1 MNYIPAII
9 ASLISV
15 GIIYFIH
22 KKTDKR
28 SYATFVALGLG
39 LAVGAFF
46 KQDAGFLVHFGT
58 GYMSLIK
65 MLVIPLVM
73 LSLIS
78 SIIKIK
84 NLDILKSIGLKSI
97 GILLLTTGIA
107 AIIGLVLGNI
117 FGLGSGVQY
126 TGIEY
131 EVREI
136 PTLASVILGF
146 IPANPFQAMV
156 EYSIIPVVIF
166 SIFIAIG
173 LVVEDNKN
181 PEKVKTLKEVILGA
195 NEVTLSI
202 IRMIISFIPY
212 AVFALI
218 ARAAINNGMETI
230 ISLIKVVGAVYLAC
244 IIQLLVVHTSLIKF
258 VAKKSPLKFFKD
270 IFPAQVLAFT
280 SQSSL
285 GTLPVT
291 IKSLVENAK
300 VSPNV
305 AGFVASL
312 GTTMGMNACGGIY
325 PAIVAVY
332 VSNMFGI
339 ELTMMQYVI
348 IILTTTVGSLGI
360 AGVPGA
366 ATMATT
372 VVLTSV
378 NLPVE
383 GVAMI
388 LAVDALI
395 DMMRTMTNV
404 TGAAVTAVVVD
415 ETEKRRLLKA

>member
-9 ASLISV
+9 ASLVSV
-15 GIIYFIH
+15 VIIYFIH
-22 KKTDKR
+22 KKTGKR
-28 SYATFVALGLG
+28 SYATFAALALGLI
-39 LAVGAFF
+39 VGASF
-46 KQDAGFLVHFGT
+46 KENAGFLVHFGS

-65 MLVIPLVM
+65 MVVIPLVM

-78 SIIKIK
+78 SIVRIK

-97 GILLLTTGIA
+97 VILLGTTGIA
-107 AIIGLVLGNI
+107 AIIGLVLANI
-117 FGLGSGVQY
+117 FGLGNGVEY

-131 EVREI
+131 TVREI
-136 PTLASVILGF
+136 PTIASVILGF
-146 IPANPFQAMV
+146 IPANPVKSMV
-156 EYSIIPVVIF
+156 DNSIIPIVVF
-166 SIFIAIG
+166 SMFIAIG
-173 LVVEDNKN
+173 LVIEDNKN
-181 PEKVKTLKEVILGA
+181 PEKVKTFKEVILGA
-195 NEVTLSI
+195 NEVVLSI
-202 IRMIISFIPY
+202 TRMIISLIPY

-218 ARAAINNGMETI
+218 AKAAINNGMETI
-230 ISLIKVVGAVYLAC
+230 MSLIKVIVVIYLAC
-244 IIQLLVVHTSLIKF
+244 AIQILVVHTSLIKF
-258 VAKKSPLKFFKD
+258 VARKSPLQFFKD

-291 IKSLVENAK
+291 IKNLVENAK
-300 VSPNV
+300 VTQNV

-325 PAIVAVY
+325 PAVVAIY
-332 VSNMFGI
+332 VANMFGI
-339 ELTMMQYVI
+339 DLSMYHYVI
-348 IILTTTVGSLGI
+348 IILTTTIGSLGI

-372 VVLTSV
+372 VVLTAV

-404 TGAAVTAVVVD
+404 TGAAVTALVVD
-415 ETEKRRLLKA
+415 ESEKRKVLKA

>member
-15 GIIYFIH
+15 VIIYFIH

-28 SYATFVALGLG
+28 SYATFAALGLG

-46 KQDAGFLVHFGT
+46 KEDAGFLIHFGT
-58 GYMSLIK
+58 GYMSLIR
-65 MLVIPLVM
+65 MLVIPLIM
-73 LSLIS
+73 LSLIA

-84 NLDILKSIGLKSI
+84 NLDILKSVGLKSI
-97 GILLLTTGIA
+97 AILLLTTGIA
-107 AIIGLVLGNI
+107 AVIGLVIGNL
-117 FGLGSGVQY
+117 FGLGSGVEY

-136 PTLASVILGF
+136 PTLVSVILGF
-146 IPANPFQAMV
+146 IPANPFKAMA
-156 EYSIIPVVIF
+156 ENSIIPVVIF
-166 SIFIAIG
+166 SIFLAIG
-173 LVVEDNKN
+173 LVIEDNKN
-181 PEKVKTLKEVILGA
+181 PEKVKTLKEVVLGA
-195 NEVTLSI
+195 NEVILSI
-202 IRMIISFIPY
+202 TRIIISLIPY

-230 ISLIKVVGAVYLAC
+230 LSLIKVVGAVYLAC
-244 IIQLLVVHTSLIKF
+244 LIQLLVVHTSLIKF
-258 VAKKSPLKFFKD
+258 VARKSPLQFFKD

-300 VSPNV
+300 VTQNV

-348 IILTTTVGSLGI
+348 IILTTTIGSLGI

-383 GVAMI
+383 GIAMV

>member
-9 ASLISV
+9 ASLVSV
-15 GIIYFIH
+15 VIIYFIH
-22 KKTDKR
+22 KKTGKR
-28 SYATFVALGLG
+28 SYATFAALALGLI
-39 LAVGAFF
+39 VGASF
-46 KQDAGFLVHFGT
+46 KENAGFLVHFGS

-65 MLVIPLVM
+65 MVVIPLVM

-78 SIIKIK
+78 SIVRIK

-97 GILLLTTGIA
+97 VILLGTTGIA
-107 AIIGLVLGNI
+107 AIIGLVLANI
-117 FGLGSGVQY
+117 FGLGNGVEY

-131 EVREI
+131 TVREI
-136 PTLASVILGF
+136 PTIASVILGF
-146 IPANPFQAMV
+146 IPANPVKSMV
-156 EYSIIPVVIF
+156 DNSIIPIVVF
-166 SIFIAIG
+166 SMFIAIG
-173 LVVEDNKN
+173 LVIEDNKN
-181 PEKVKTLKEVILGA
+181 PEKVKTFKEVILGA
-195 NEVTLSI
+195 NEVVLSI
-202 IRMIISFIPY
+202 TRMIISLIPY

-218 ARAAINNGMETI
+218 AKAAINNGMETI
-230 ISLIKVVGAVYLAC
+230 MSLIKVIVVIYLAC
-244 IIQLLVVHTSLIKF
+244 AIQILVVHTSLIKF
-258 VAKKSPLKFFKD
+258 VARKSPLQFFKD

-300 VSPNV
+300 VTQNV

-312 GTTMGMNACGGIY
+312 GTTIGMNACGGIY
-325 PAIVAVY
+325 PAVVAIY
-332 VSNMFGI
+332 VANMFGI
-339 ELTMMQYVI
+339 DLSMYHYVI
-348 IILTTTVGSLGI
+348 IILTTTIGSLGI

-372 VVLTSV
+372 VVLTAV

-404 TGAAVTAVVVD
+404 TGAAVTALVVD
-415 ETEKRRLLKA
+415 ESEKRKVLKA

>member
-9 ASLISV
+9 ASIISV
-15 GIIYFIH
+15 IIIYFVH
-22 KKTDKR
+22 KKTNNR
-28 SYATFVALGLG
+28 SYATFAALGLG
-39 LAVGAFF
+39 LIVGAVF
-46 KQDAGFLVHFGT
+46 KENAGFLIHFGT

-73 LSLIS
+73 LSIIA
-78 SIIKIK
+78 SIVKIK
-84 NLDILKSIGLKSI
+84 NLETLKSIGLKSV
-97 GILLLTTGIA
+97 GILLGTTGIA
-107 AIIGLVLGNI
+107 AIIGLLIGNV
-117 FGLGSGVQY
+117 FGLGKGVQY
-126 TGIEY
+126 EGIEY
-131 EVREI
+131 AVREI
-136 PTLASVILGF
+136 PKLSQVILDF
-146 IPANPFQAMV
+146 IPANPFKAMV
-156 EYSIIPVVIF
+156 EYTIIPVVIF

-173 LVVEDNKN
+173 LVIEDNKN
-181 PEKVKTLKEVILGA
+181 PEKVKAFKEVILGA
-195 NEVTLSI
+195 NEVTLTI
-202 IRMIISFIPY
+202 IRMIIKLIPY
-212 AVFALI
+212 AVFALL
-218 ARAAINNGMETI
+218 AKAAINNGMETI
-230 ISLIKVVGAVYLAC
+230 ISLIKVVAAVYVAC
-244 IIQLLVVHTSLIKF
+244 LIQLLVVHTSLIKF
-258 VAKKSPLKFFKD
+258 AAKKNPFKFFKD

-300 VSPNV
+300 VTQNV

-325 PAIVAVY
+325 PAIVAVF
-332 VSNMFGI
+332 VANMFGI
-339 ELTMMQYVI
+339 ELSMVQYVI
-348 IILTTTVGSLGI
+348 IIITTTIGSLGI

-383 GVAMI
+383 GIAMI

-415 ETEKRRLLKA
+415 ETEKRKALKA